1 MHDMS
6 HRRELARDADRDQ
19 TLEGK
24 SMRNTIGIGA
34 AFVATAALVA
44 GCSSDP
50 EPAESAS
57 TAPSASASASEAPAI
72 DGTGVELVVWT
83 DAEREGALAAAA
95 EQFEADTGAT
105 VTLVQKNFEDLRNDF
120 VAQVPTGEGPDITVG
135 AHDWLGA
142 LVTAGVV
149 DTLDLG
155 EKSSEFQQ
163 VALDAMTYD
172 GQLYGLPYSTESI
185 ALIQNADLVGE
196 TAPTTWDEM
205 IQMSKDA
212 GFEDRPFILF
222 TNGPSGDGYSA
233 YPLQTSFGAPVFVQ
247 DESGSYTTEVG
258 MGGEPGAAFAQF
270 LYDNGANGTGYFTD
284 SIDYDTSNE
293 LFAEGKSPFILQGPW
308 MPFFDADDMN
318 LVVSPMVS
326 AGGETAAPFVGVQ
339 GFYLSS
345 QSENALLANDFLV
358 NYMATE
364 DAQRTLYEADPR
376 LPALTA
382 LADEVSADPIT
393 AGFVASA
400 SAGVPMP
407 SIPEMGN
414 VWDLWNAAEIQ
425 IITGATEDPTGTW
438 DAMVTELEASLD
450 G

>member
-1 MHDMS
+1 
-6 HRRELARDADRDQ
+6 
-19 TLEGK
+19 
-24 SMRNTIGIGA
+24 MRKHIGLGA

-44 GCSSDP
+44 GCSADEP
-50 EPAESAS
+50 EPAA
-57 TAPSASASASEAPAI
+57 TAPAPEVTESEAPAI
-72 DGTGVELVVWT
+72 DGTGAELIVWT
-83 DAEREGALAAAA
+83 DAEREEALAAAA

-120 VAQVPTGEGPDITVG
+120 IAQVPTGEGPDITVG

-149 DTLDLG
+149 DTIDIG
-155 EKSSEFQQ
+155 DKAAEFQE

-172 GQLYGLPYSTESI
+172 GQLYGLPYSTEAI

-205 IQMSKDA
+205 IDMANEA

-222 TNGPSGDGYSA
+222 TNGTAGDGYSA

-247 DESGSYTTEVG
+247 DETGSYTSEVG
-258 MGGEPGAAFAQF
+258 MGGEAGEAFAQF
-270 LYDNGANGTGYFTD
+270 LYDNGSAGTGIFSDT
-284 SIDYDTSNE
+284 IDYDTSAE
-293 LFAEGKSPFILQGPW
+293 LFTSGASPFLMQGPW
-308 MPFFDADDMN
+308 MPFFDGSDDMN

-339 GFYLSS
+339 GFYLSA
-345 QSENALLANDFLV
+345 QSNNALLANEFLT

-382 LADEVSADPIT
+382 LAEEVSSDPIT
-393 AGFVASA
+393 AGFVESA
-400 SAGVPMP
+400 ARGVPMP
-407 SIPEMGN
+407 SIPEMGD

-425 IITGATEDPTGTW
+425 IITGADPVSTW
-438 DAMVTELEASLD
+438 NDMVAELEARI